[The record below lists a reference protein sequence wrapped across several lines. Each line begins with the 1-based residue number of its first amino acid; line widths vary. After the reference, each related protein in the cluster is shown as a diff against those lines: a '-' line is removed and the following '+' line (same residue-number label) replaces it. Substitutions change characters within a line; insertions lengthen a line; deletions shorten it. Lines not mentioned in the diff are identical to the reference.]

1 MPLKVLHITYTT
13 SGGAGIAVLRLH
25 KALLE
30 QGIESKVLVGQ
41 TNIVSDDI
49 VKATETMRGRYKV
62 PNIPVLDKI
71 IRALRRKGKCMT
83 PMEKMEFELAK
94 LDRKY
99 PAYFDLPLSSFELE
113 KHPLV
118 AWADVINIH
127 WISGYVDFPTFFAN
141 VKKPVVWTM
150 HDLNPMYGGFHHVRL
165 RDKFYFQYK
174 FLEEYSYSIKRD
186 ALDSVPNLSVVAIS
200 NEMHELV
207 SKHELFSK
215 KHVYDIPN
223 CIDPNQFSILNKEVV
238 REILGWKRYKRYFLF
253 VNRNLNDS
261 EKGLD
266 ELANALDE
274 IGNDDNILVCVGD
287 GMVPKRKNLKTI
299 YYHSVNDMIWLNV
312 FYSAADFLVMPS
324 HQESFGFTAVEALYC
339 GTPVIMSKVG
349 VAETI
354 ISDING
360 VLIENTD
367 ASGVISA
374 INKALSLSY
383 NPENIRR
390 SAIDK
395 YNPEKVAKQYM
406 VLYDQIL
413 NKNHGYCLDI

>member
-1 MPLKVLHITYTT
+1 MKVLHITYTT
-13 SGGAGIAVLRLH
+13 HGGAGIAVLRLH

-165 RDKFYFQYK
+165 REKYYSQYESLEKESYNVKKKALAGFSNLTLIALSSEMERLMKGHEFYKERQIFKIHNCVEPSASPIVEKAALRNMLEWPVDKK
-174 FLEEYSYSIKRD
+174 
-186 ALDSVPNLSVVAIS
+186 
-200 NEMHELV
+200 
-207 SKHELFSK
+207 
-215 KHVYDIPN
+215 
-223 CIDPNQFSILNKEVV
+223 IL
-238 REILGWKRYKRYFLF
+238 LF
-253 VNRNLNDS
+253 VNKNMNDS
-261 EKGLD
+261 EKGLS
-266 ELANALDE
+266 ELLESLDMM
-274 IGNDDNILVCVGD
+274 DSDNIMLVCVGD
-287 GMVPKRKNLKTI
+287 GYVPCSKKQIDVRH
-299 YYHSVNDMIWLNV
+299 YRSVSDAIWLKLL
-312 FYSAADFLVMPS
+312 YSAADFLVQPS
-324 HQESFGFTAVEALYC
+324 HQEAFPLTPIEALCC
-339 GTPVIMSKVG
+339 GTPVVITPVSGAKDMIN
-349 VAETI
+349 E
-354 ISDING
+354 DNG
-360 VLIENTD
+360 VVTSGYSPIDISEAIKLALGRRYDSERIRSCAIENY
-367 ASGVISA
+367 S
-374 INKALSLSY
+374 
-383 NPENIRR
+383 PQH
-390 SAIDK
+390 
-395 YNPEKVAKQYM
+395 VAKQYIDVYQH
-406 VLYDQIL
+406 VLS
-413 NKNHGYCLDI
+413 

>member
-1 MPLKVLHITYTT
+1 MKVLHITYTS

-165 RDKFYFQYK
+165 REKYYNQYESLEKESYNVKKKALAGFGNLTLIALSSEMERLMKGHEFYKERQIFKIHNCVEPSAFPIVEKAALRNMLEWPVDKK
-174 FLEEYSYSIKRD
+174 
-186 ALDSVPNLSVVAIS
+186 
-200 NEMHELV
+200 
-207 SKHELFSK
+207 
-215 KHVYDIPN
+215 
-223 CIDPNQFSILNKEVV
+223 IL
-238 REILGWKRYKRYFLF
+238 LF
-253 VNRNLNDS
+253 VNKNMNDS
-261 EKGLD
+261 EKGLS
-266 ELANALDE
+266 ELLESLDMM
-274 IGNDDNILVCVGD
+274 DSDNIMLACVGD
-287 GMVPKRKNLKTI
+287 GYVPASKKQIDVRH
-299 YYHSVNDMIWLNV
+299 YRSVSDAIWLKLL
-312 FYSAADFLVMPS
+312 YSAADFLVQPS
-324 HQESFGFTAVEALYC
+324 HQEAFPLTPIEALCC
-339 GTPVIMSKVG
+339 GTPVIITPVSGAKDMIN
-349 VAETI
+349 E
-354 ISDING
+354 DNG
-360 VLIENTD
+360 VVTSGYAPVDISEAIKLALGRRYDSGRIRSCAIENY
-367 ASGVISA
+367 S
-374 INKALSLSY
+374 
-383 NPENIRR
+383 PQH
-390 SAIDK
+390 
-395 YNPEKVAKQYM
+395 VAKQYIDVYQH
-406 VLYDQIL
+406 VLS
-413 NKNHGYCLDI
+413 

>member
-1 MPLKVLHITYTT
+1 MRVLHITYTT

-165 RDKFYFQYK
+165 REKYYNQYESLEKESYNVKKKALAGFGNLTLIALSSEMERLMKGHEFYKERQIFKIHNCVEPSASPIVEKAALRNMLEWPVDKK
-174 FLEEYSYSIKRD
+174 
-186 ALDSVPNLSVVAIS
+186 
-200 NEMHELV
+200 
-207 SKHELFSK
+207 
-215 KHVYDIPN
+215 
-223 CIDPNQFSILNKEVV
+223 IL
-238 REILGWKRYKRYFLF
+238 LF
-253 VNRNLNDS
+253 VNKNMNDS
-261 EKGLD
+261 EKGLS
-266 ELANALDE
+266 ELLESLDMM
-274 IGNDDNILVCVGD
+274 DSDNIMLACVGD
-287 GMVPKRKNLKTI
+287 GYVPDSKKQIDVRH
-299 YYHSVNDMIWLNV
+299 YRSVSDAIWLKLL
-312 FYSAADFLVMPS
+312 YSAADFLVQPS
-324 HQESFGFTAVEALYC
+324 HQEAFPLTPIEALCC
-339 GTPVIMSKVG
+339 GTPVIITPVSGAKDMIN
-349 VAETI
+349 E
-354 ISDING
+354 DNG
-360 VLIENTD
+360 VVSSGYAPVDISEAIKLALSRRYDSERIRSCAIENY
-367 ASGVISA
+367 S
-374 INKALSLSY
+374 
-383 NPENIRR
+383 PQH
-390 SAIDK
+390 
-395 YNPEKVAKQYM
+395 VAKQYIDVYRH
-406 VLYDQIL
+406 VLS
-413 NKNHGYCLDI
+413 

>member
-1 MPLKVLHITYTT
+1 MKVLHITYTT

-118 AWADVINIH
+118 DWADVINIH

-165 RDKFYFQYK
+165 REKYYNQYESLEKESYNVKKKALAGFSNLTLIALSSEMERLMKEHEFYKEKQIFKIHNCVEPSASPIVEKAALRNMLEWPVDKK
-174 FLEEYSYSIKRD
+174 
-186 ALDSVPNLSVVAIS
+186 
-200 NEMHELV
+200 
-207 SKHELFSK
+207 
-215 KHVYDIPN
+215 
-223 CIDPNQFSILNKEVV
+223 IL
-238 REILGWKRYKRYFLF
+238 LF
-253 VNRNLNDS
+253 VNKNMNDS
-261 EKGLD
+261 EKGLS
-266 ELANALDE
+266 ELLESLDMM
-274 IGNDDNILVCVGD
+274 DSDNIMLACVGD
-287 GMVPKRKNLKTI
+287 GYVPDSKKQIDVRH
-299 YYHSVNDMIWLNV
+299 YRSVSDAIWLKLL
-312 FYSAADFLVMPS
+312 YSAADFLVQPS
-324 HQESFGFTAVEALYC
+324 HQEAFPLTPIEALCC
-339 GTPVIMSKVG
+339 GTPVIITPVSGAKDMIN
-349 VAETI
+349 E
-354 ISDING
+354 DNG
-360 VLIENTD
+360 VVTSGYTPVDISEAIKLALGRRYDSDRIRSCAIENY
-367 ASGVISA
+367 S
-374 INKALSLSY
+374 
-383 NPENIRR
+383 PQH
-390 SAIDK
+390 
-395 YNPEKVAKQYM
+395 VAKQYIDVYRH
-406 VLYDQIL
+406 VLS
-413 NKNHGYCLDI
+413 

>member
-1 MPLKVLHITYTT
+1 MKVLHITYTT

-118 AWADVINIH
+118 AWVDVINIH

-165 RDKFYFQYK
+165 REKYYNQYESLEKESYNVKKKALAGFGNLTLIALSSEMERLMKEHEFYKERQIFK
-174 FLEEYSYSIKRD
+174 I
-186 ALDSVPNLSVVAIS
+186 
-200 NEMHELV
+200 H
-207 SKHELFSK
+207 
-215 KHVYDIPN
+215 N
-223 CIDPNQFSILNKEVV
+223 CVEPSASPIVEKAVLRNM
-238 REILGWKRYKRYFLF
+238 LGWPVDKKILLF
-253 VNRNLNDS
+253 VNKNMNDS
-261 EKGLD
+261 EKGLS
-266 ELANALDE
+266 ELLESLDMM
-274 IGNDDNILVCVGD
+274 DSDNIMLACVGD
-287 GMVPKRKNLKTI
+287 GYVPCSKKQIDVRH
-299 YYHSVNDMIWLNV
+299 YRSVRDAIWLKLL
-312 FYSAADFLVMPS
+312 YSAADFLVQPS
-324 HQESFGFTAVEALYC
+324 HQEAFPLTPIEALCC
-339 GTPVIMSKVG
+339 GTPVIITPVSGAKDM
-349 VAETI
+349 
-354 ISDING
+354 IN
-360 VLIENTD
+360 EDN
-367 ASGVISA
+367 GVISSGYAPVDISEA
-374 INKALSLSY
+374 IKLALGRRYDSERIRSCAI
-383 NPENIRR
+383 ENY
-390 SAIDK
+390 S
-395 YNPEKVAKQYM
+395 PQHVAKQYIDVYQH
-406 VLYDQIL
+406 VLS
-413 NKNHGYCLDI
+413 

>member
-1 MPLKVLHITYTT
+1 MKVLHITYTS

-118 AWADVINIH
+118 DWADVINIH

-165 RDKFYFQYK
+165 REKYYGQYESLEKESYNVKKKALAGFGNLTLIALSSEMERLMKGHEFYKERQIFKIHNCVEPSASPIVEKAALRNMLEWPVDKK
-174 FLEEYSYSIKRD
+174 
-186 ALDSVPNLSVVAIS
+186 
-200 NEMHELV
+200 
-207 SKHELFSK
+207 
-215 KHVYDIPN
+215 
-223 CIDPNQFSILNKEVV
+223 IL
-238 REILGWKRYKRYFLF
+238 LF
-253 VNRNLNDS
+253 VNKNMNDS
-261 EKGLD
+261 EKGLS
-266 ELANALDE
+266 ELLESLDMM
-274 IGNDDNILVCVGD
+274 DSDNIMLACVGD
-287 GMVPKRKNLKTI
+287 GYVPCSKKQIDVRH
-299 YYHSVNDMIWLNV
+299 YRSVSDAIWLKLL
-312 FYSAADFLVMPS
+312 YSAADFLVQPS
-324 HQESFGFTAVEALYC
+324 HQEAFPLTPIEALCC
-339 GTPVIMSKVG
+339 GTPVIITPVSGAKDMIN
-349 VAETI
+349 E
-354 ISDING
+354 DNG
-360 VLIENTD
+360 VVTSGYTPVDISEAIKLALGRRYDSERIRSCAIENY
-367 ASGVISA
+367 S
-374 INKALSLSY
+374 
-383 NPENIRR
+383 PQH
-390 SAIDK
+390 
-395 YNPEKVAKQYM
+395 VAKQYIDVYQH
-406 VLYDQIL
+406 VLS
-413 NKNHGYCLDI
+413 

>member
-1 MPLKVLHITYTT
+1 MKVLHITYTT

-165 RDKFYFQYK
+165 REKYYNQYESLEKESYNVKKKALAGFGNLTLIALSSEMERLMKGHEFYKERQIFKIHNCVEPSASPIVEKAALRNMLEWPVDKK
-174 FLEEYSYSIKRD
+174 
-186 ALDSVPNLSVVAIS
+186 
-200 NEMHELV
+200 
-207 SKHELFSK
+207 
-215 KHVYDIPN
+215 
-223 CIDPNQFSILNKEVV
+223 IL
-238 REILGWKRYKRYFLF
+238 LF
-253 VNRNLNDS
+253 VNKNMNDS
-261 EKGLD
+261 EKGLS
-266 ELANALDE
+266 ELLESLDMM
-274 IGNDDNILVCVGD
+274 DSDNIMLACVGD
-287 GMVPKRKNLKTI
+287 GYVPDSKKQIDVRH
-299 YYHSVNDMIWLNV
+299 YRSVSDAIWLKLL
-312 FYSAADFLVMPS
+312 YSAADFLVQPS
-324 HQESFGFTAVEALYC
+324 HQEAFPLTPIEALCC
-339 GTPVIMSKVG
+339 GTPVVITPVSGAKDMIN
-349 VAETI
+349 E
-354 ISDING
+354 DNG
-360 VLIENTD
+360 VVSSGYAPVDISEAIKLAFGRRYDSERIRSCAIENY
-367 ASGVISA
+367 S
-374 INKALSLSY
+374 
-383 NPENIRR
+383 PQH
-390 SAIDK
+390 
-395 YNPEKVAKQYM
+395 VAKQYIDVYQH
-406 VLYDQIL
+406 VLS
-413 NKNHGYCLDI
+413 

>member
-1 MPLKVLHITYTT
+1 MKVLHITYTT

-118 AWADVINIH
+118 DWADVINIH

-165 RDKFYFQYK
+165 REKYYSQYESLEKESYNVKKKALAGFGNLTLIALSSEMERLMKEHEFYKERQIFKIHNCVEPSASPIVEKVALRNMLEWPVDKK
-174 FLEEYSYSIKRD
+174 
-186 ALDSVPNLSVVAIS
+186 
-200 NEMHELV
+200 
-207 SKHELFSK
+207 
-215 KHVYDIPN
+215 
-223 CIDPNQFSILNKEVV
+223 IL
-238 REILGWKRYKRYFLF
+238 LF
-253 VNRNLNDS
+253 VNKNMNDS
-261 EKGLD
+261 EKGLS
-266 ELANALDE
+266 ELLESLDMM
-274 IGNDDNILVCVGD
+274 DSDNIMLVCVGD
-287 GMVPKRKNLKTI
+287 GYVPCSKKQIDVRH
-299 YYHSVNDMIWLNV
+299 YRSVSDAIWLKLL
-312 FYSAADFLVMPS
+312 YSAADFLVQPS
-324 HQESFGFTAVEALYC
+324 HQEAFPLTPIEALCC
-339 GTPVIMSKVG
+339 GTPVVITPVSGAKDMIN
-349 VAETI
+349 E
-354 ISDING
+354 DNG
-360 VLIENTD
+360 VVSSGYSPIDISEAIKLALGRRYDSERIRSCAIENY
-367 ASGVISA
+367 S
-374 INKALSLSY
+374 
-383 NPENIRR
+383 PQH
-390 SAIDK
+390 
-395 YNPEKVAKQYM
+395 VAKQYIDVYQH
-406 VLYDQIL
+406 VLS
-413 NKNHGYCLDI
+413 

>member
-1 MPLKVLHITYTT
+1 MKVLHITYTS

-165 RDKFYFQYK
+165 REKYYNQYESLEKESYNVKKKALAGFGNLTLIALSSEMERLMKEHEFYKERQIFKIHNCVEPSVSPIVEKAALRNMLEWPVDKK
-174 FLEEYSYSIKRD
+174 
-186 ALDSVPNLSVVAIS
+186 
-200 NEMHELV
+200 
-207 SKHELFSK
+207 
-215 KHVYDIPN
+215 
-223 CIDPNQFSILNKEVV
+223 IL
-238 REILGWKRYKRYFLF
+238 LF
-253 VNRNLNDS
+253 VNKNMNDS
-261 EKGLD
+261 EKGLS
-266 ELANALDE
+266 ELLESLDMM
-274 IGNDDNILVCVGD
+274 DSDNIMLACVGD
-287 GMVPKRKNLKTI
+287 GYVPCSKKQIDVRH
-299 YYHSVNDMIWLNV
+299 YRSVSDAIWLKLL
-312 FYSAADFLVMPS
+312 YSAADFLVQPS
-324 HQESFGFTAVEALYC
+324 HQEAFPLTPIEALCC
-339 GTPVIMSKVG
+339 GTPVIITPVSGAKDMIN
-349 VAETI
+349 E
-354 ISDING
+354 DNG
-360 VLIENTD
+360 VVSSGYAPVDISEAIKLALGRRYDSERIRSCAIENY
-367 ASGVISA
+367 S
-374 INKALSLSY
+374 
-383 NPENIRR
+383 PQH
-390 SAIDK
+390 
-395 YNPEKVAKQYM
+395 VAKQYIDVYQH
-406 VLYDQIL
+406 VLS
-413 NKNHGYCLDI
+413 

>member
-1 MPLKVLHITYTT
+1 MKVLHITYTS

-165 RDKFYFQYK
+165 REKYYNQYESLEKESYNVKKKALAGFSNLTLIALSSEMERLMKGHEFYKERQIFKIHNCVEPSASPIVEKAALRNMLEWPVDKK
-174 FLEEYSYSIKRD
+174 
-186 ALDSVPNLSVVAIS
+186 
-200 NEMHELV
+200 
-207 SKHELFSK
+207 
-215 KHVYDIPN
+215 
-223 CIDPNQFSILNKEVV
+223 IL
-238 REILGWKRYKRYFLF
+238 LF
-253 VNRNLNDS
+253 VNKNMNDS
-261 EKGLD
+261 EKGLS
-266 ELANALDE
+266 ELLESLDMM
-274 IGNDDNILVCVGD
+274 DSDNIMLACVGD
-287 GMVPKRKNLKTI
+287 GYVPDSKKQIDVRH
-299 YYHSVNDMIWLNV
+299 YRSVSDAIWLKLL
-312 FYSAADFLVMPS
+312 YSAADFLVQPS
-324 HQESFGFTAVEALYC
+324 HQEAFPLTPIEALCC
-339 GTPVIMSKVG
+339 GTPVIITPVSGAKDMIN
-349 VAETI
+349 E
-354 ISDING
+354 DNG
-360 VLIENTD
+360 VVSSGYAPVDISEAIKLALGRRYDSGRIRSCAIENY
-367 ASGVISA
+367 S
-374 INKALSLSY
+374 
-383 NPENIRR
+383 PQH
-390 SAIDK
+390 
-395 YNPEKVAKQYM
+395 VAKQYIDVYQH
-406 VLYDQIL
+406 VLS
-413 NKNHGYCLDI
+413 